1 MLGVFAMTFN
11 LDKNADNIII
21 HISGSITIN
30 YSIKIREQILL
41 TLNQGYHHY
50 TLDLAAADYIDS
62 ASLGIFVA
70 LHKIITQSDGSLTLI
85 NLNATLLEIF
95 CSGQLEHTLNIKL

>member
-1 MLGVFAMTFN
+1 MTFN

-50 TLDLAAADYIDS
+50 TLDLAATDYIDS

-70 LHKIITQSDGSLTLI
+70 LHKIIFILI
-85 NLNATLLEIF
+85 TM
-95 CSGQLEHTLNIKL
+95 

>member
-41 TLNQGYHHY
+41 TLNHV
-50 TLDLAAADYIDS
+50 L
-62 ASLGIFVA
+62 
-70 LHKIITQSDGSLTLI
+70 LT
-85 NLNATLLEIF
+85 
-95 CSGQLEHTLNIKL
+95 

>member
-1 MLGVFAMTFN
+1 MTFN

-21 HISGSITIN
+21 HIIGSITIN

-50 TLDLAAADYIDS
+50 TLDLAADYIDS

-95 CSGQLEHTLNIKL
+95 CSGQLEHTLNIKLQ